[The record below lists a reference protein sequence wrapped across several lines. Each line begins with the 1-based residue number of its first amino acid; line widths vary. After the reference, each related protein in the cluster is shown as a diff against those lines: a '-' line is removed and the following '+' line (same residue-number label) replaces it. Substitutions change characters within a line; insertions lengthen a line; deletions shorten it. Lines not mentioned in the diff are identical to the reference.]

1 MRLSTRLSAAPAAL
15 IVALGLTAALPAEA
29 QSRRAAAPAAAA
41 ELTRAAPPAHRAVT
55 FAAAPATPSGTL
67 VLPLSAASDLDT
79 RAATLSAETR
89 AALAAGLKGADFGYG
104 ARKTVSLYGL
114 GGWDR
119 VLVVGLAADASA
131 ADIQDAGAVAGRALS
146 AQAGELTLLASGLST
161 EAAAELATGLGLGEY
176 RSDLYRTTG
185 RDKPAPGAATIVA
198 DDASGAS
205 ALFSGRG
212 RALVEAMTWARDLSN
227 EPANVVYPESF
238 VARARAA
245 FAGVPGVTIEVLD
258 VPAMER
264 LGMGSILGVGQG
276 SIRPPRMLIVR
287 YRGQNA
293 PADVFGAG
301 PVALLGKGITF
312 DTGGI
317 SLKPGAGMGAMKMD
331 MSGAAGVVGAVLALA
346 KSAARVDVVA
356 VAALAENMPD
366 GGAIRPGD
374 VLTAMNGKTIEVIS
388 TDAEGRL
395 VLADAA
401 VYADTRLNAAAIVD
415 VATLTGSVSTALG
428 SDYAGLFSRHDSL
441 SDQLHAAGEV
451 TGERLWRL
459 PLHPSYVAAT
469 ASPIADIKNTGEGGA
484 GAGTGAHFIGYFVR
498 PETPWAHLDIA
509 NVDNSGANDV
519 KPAGSTGWSVRL
531 LERFVRDYRPVAR
544 EVGTGGS

>member
-1 MRLSTRLSAAPAAL
+1 MRLSARLSVAPAAL
-15 IVALGLTAALPAEA
+15 VVALGLTAALPAEA
-29 QSRRAAAPAAAA
+29 QSRRAAAPVAAA
-41 ELTRAAPPAHRAVT
+41 ELTRAAPATHRAVT
-55 FAAAPATPSGTL
+55 FAAAPAAPSGTL
-67 VLPLSAASDLDT
+67 VLPLSAASDLDA
-79 RAATLSAETR
+79 RAATLSSDAR

-104 ARKTVSLYGL
+104 KRKSVSLYGL

-119 VLVVGLAADASA
+119 VLVVGLGADASA
-131 ADIQDAGAVAGRALS
+131 ADIQDAGAAAGRALG
-146 AQAGELTLLASGLST
+146 AQAGELTLLASGLSA
-161 EAAAELATGLGLGEY
+161 EAASELATGLNLGEY

-185 RDKPAPGAATIVA
+185 RDKPAPGAATVVA

-205 ALFSGRG
+205 AVFAGRG
-212 RALVEAMTWARDLSN
+212 RALVEAMTWARDISN

-276 SIRPPRMLIVR
+276 SPRPPRMLIVR

-293 PADVFGAG
+293 PAEVFGAG

-312 DTGGI
+312 DSGGV
-317 SLKPGAGMGAMKMD
+317 SLKPGSGMGAMKMD

-346 KSAARVDVVA
+346 KSAAPVDVVA

-374 VLTAMNGKTIEVIS
+374 VLTAMNGRTIEVIS

-395 VLADAA
+395 VLADAM

-415 VATLTGSVSTALG
+415 VATLTGAISTALG

-441 SDQLHAAGEV
+441 SDQLHAAGEAS
-451 TGERLWRL
+451 GERLWRL
-459 PLHPSYVAAT
+459 PLHPNYVTAT
-469 ASPIADIKNTGEGGA
+469 SSPIADIKNAGEGGA
-484 GAGTGAHFIGYFVR
+484 GAGTGAHFIGYFAR

-509 NVDNSGANDV
+509 NVDTSAANDV